1 LFEEGMGLSYAEGFE
16 DAIELSLHEL
26 DKIGSVSNLREK
38 LELILVVVKERKF
51 DRIKL
56 LLESR

>member
-1 LFEEGMGLSYAEGFE
+1 LSYAEGFE
-16 DAIELSLHEL
+16 DAIEICLHEL
-26 DKIGSVSNLREK
+26 DKNDSLGSMKRK
-38 LELILVVVKERKF
+38 LENILEVVKERKF